1 MKAILLGIAASFFF
15 AFTFVL
21 NRAMDLSGGS
31 WLWSSSLRYFFMVP
45 LLLGLVWY
53 RGNLRALFVEMKQRP
68 WAWVWWSFV
77 GFGLFY
83 APITFAAAYSPGWLT
98 AGTWQITIVAGSLLV
113 PFFQDADGRRQK
125 IPLHGLWMSG
135 LILLGVAVMQLQHAE
150 GLSVAQLM
158 FGVIPVL
165 IAAFAYPLGNRKMM
179 ALCQGRLDAF
189 QRTLGMTIASLPLW
203 VIIAAI
209 GWNEAGLPSSGQLVQ
224 TLLVAIT
231 SGVVAT
237 LLFFSATDMA
247 KGNAQQLAAI
257 EATQAGEVIFAV
269 VLEMLILQAPL
280 PSVWSNVGMA
290 LVMVGMVLHSIL
302 GQRKPLG
309 KSP

>member
-1 MKAILLGIAASFFF
+1 
-15 AFTFVL
+15 
-21 NRAMDLSGGS
+21 
-31 WLWSSSLRYFFMVP
+31 
-45 LLLGLVWY
+45 
-53 RGNLRALFVEMKQRP
+53 
-68 WAWVWWSFV
+68 
-77 GFGLFY
+77 
-83 APITFAAAYSPGWLT
+83 
-98 AGTWQITIVAGSLLV
+98 
-113 PFFQDADGRRQK
+113 
-125 IPLHGLWMSG
+125 MSG